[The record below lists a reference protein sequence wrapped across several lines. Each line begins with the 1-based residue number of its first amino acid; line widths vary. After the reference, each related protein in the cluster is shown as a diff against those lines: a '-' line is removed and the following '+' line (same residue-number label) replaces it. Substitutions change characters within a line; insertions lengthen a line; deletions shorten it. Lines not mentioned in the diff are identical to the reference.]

1 MGTRGGHIGQQ
12 ETIEVPGGEEY
23 PLLARIAGPRDVQ
36 QLVPSALPALCGEL
50 REFIVRSVS
59 SNPGHLGASLGVVE
73 LAVALL
79 YSYTPPEDK
88 LIWDVGHQAYPYK
101 ILTGRREAFSQ
112 NRRWHGLS
120 GFPSRY
126 ESLYDAFGTGHS
138 STSISAGLGMS
149 VAAQLQGTHY
159 HTVAIIGDGALTGGM
174 AFEALDQGGALQ
186 SDLLVIL
193 NDNHMS
199 IDPNV
204 GALKDYLL
212 GIATSPAYNHL
223 KGFVWR
229 LLGKLQL
236 PKANIQQHAQQIDQA
251 IKGALLEDSNFFE
264 ALGFRYFGPVDGH
277 DPLRLI
283 DVLQDLKRLPGPK
296 LLHCITVKG
305 KGYRPAEENKTLWH
319 APGRFDY
326 QTGQI
331 IKSDATPRPKFQDVF
346 GKHLVELAQRNLKV
360 VGITAAMPTGT
371 SIRMLQEAYPERTFD
386 VGIAEQHAVTF
397 AAGLATQGYIPFCAI
412 YSTFLQRAFDQI
424 IHDVALQNLH
434 VVFCVDRAGLV
445 GDDGAT
451 HHGTFD
457 LAYLRTIP
465 NLHIA
470 SPMDA
475 RELRAMLDLAL
486 LSAGPWVVRYPRGEA
501 LEGLPELEKPA
512 VVTLQARKLHTGQD
526 AVVLSVGTIG
536 WNVREAVAQLAHEG
550 LELTHYDVRFVKPL
564 DAAMLTEIAT
574 FAHVYTV
581 EEGCL
586 MGGFGSAVL
595 EALADRGY
603 HGTLVRIGL
612 PDRFIRQGHIDELR
626 SEVGLLPAQ
635 IAARIRQDLLMAKA
649 PIRA

>member
-1 MGTRGGHIGQQ
+1 MS
-12 ETIEVPGGEEY
+12 VGEEY
-23 PLLARIAGPRDVQ
+23 PLLSRIEGPRDVQ
-36 QLVPSALPALCGEL
+36 LLTPSALTALCGEL
-50 REFIVRSVS
+50 RAFIIRSVS

-73 LAVALL
+73 LTVALL
-79 YSYTPPEDK
+79 YNYTPPTDK
-88 LIWDVGHQAYPYK
+88 IIWDVGHQAYPYK
-101 ILTGRREAFSQ
+101 ILTGRRAAFAQ

-120 GFPSRY
+120 GFPSRN
-126 ESLYDAFGTGHS
+126 ESTCDVFGTGHS

-149 VAAQLQGTHY
+149 VAAQLQGSHY

-174 AFEALDQGGALQ
+174 AFEALDHGGALQ
-186 SDLLVIL
+186 SDLTVIL

-212 GIATSPAYNHL
+212 EIATSPTYNRA
-223 KGFVWR
+223 KDFVWH

-236 PKANIQQHAQQIDQA
+236 SKANIQQHAQQIDQA

-283 DVLQDLKRLPGPK
+283 EILQDLKRLPGPK
-296 LLHCITVKG
+296 LLHCVTVKG
-305 KGYRPAEENKTLWH
+305 KGYRPAEANKTLWH

-326 QTGQI
+326 RTGQI
-331 IKSDATPRPKFQDVF
+331 ITNGSSPRPKFQDVF
-346 GKHLVELAQRNLKV
+346 GKHLVELAGRNPHV

-371 SIRMLQEAYPERTFD
+371 SIRMLQEHYPERTFD

-434 VVFCVDRAGLV
+434 VVFCIDRAGLV

-451 HHGTFD
+451 HHGVFD
-457 LAYLRTIP
+457 LAYLRMIP

-475 RELRAMLDLAL
+475 QELRAMLDLAL
-486 LSAGPWVVRYPRGEA
+486 LAPGPWAVRYPRGEA
-501 LEGLPELEKPA
+501 PEGVLNLEMPP
-512 VVTLQARKLHTGQD
+512 VVTRRARKLHVGQD
-526 AVVLSVGTIG
+526 AVVLSVGAIG
-536 WNVREAVAQLAHEG
+536 WNVLKAVKQLADMG
-550 LELTHYDVRFVKPL
+550 IQLTHYDVRFVKPL
-564 DAAMLTEIAT
+564 DATMLSEVAT
-574 FAHVYTV
+574 FDRVYTV

-586 MGGFGSAVL
+586 MGGFGTAVL
-595 EALADRGY
+595 EALSDQGY
-603 HGTLVRIGL
+603 HGTVVRMGL
-612 PDRFIRQGHIDELR
+612 PDRFVRQGHVDELLG
-626 SEVGLLPAQ
+626 EVGLLAPQVAQ
-635 IAARIRQDLLMAKA
+635 RIRLDLQKHQVATYHAL
-649 PIRA
+649 